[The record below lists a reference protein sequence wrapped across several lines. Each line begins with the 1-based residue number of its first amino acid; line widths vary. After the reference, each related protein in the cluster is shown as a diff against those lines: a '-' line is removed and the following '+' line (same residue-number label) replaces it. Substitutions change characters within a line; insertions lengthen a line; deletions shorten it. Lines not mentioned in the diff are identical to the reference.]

1 MGRHSSAGDRQRR
14 TAVIGALIKFAIG
27 AVFGA
32 AIGFGMVVE
41 VNEPKLFFG
50 SILLSAIVFGWLAAR
65 NGRALL
71 EAVRNY
77 NDWPIRR
84 D

>member
-1 MGRHSSAGDRQRR
+1 MGWHYSASEGQRR
-14 TAVIGALIKFAIG
+14 SGVISTIIKFAIG

-32 AIGFGMVVE
+32 AIGFRLVVE

-65 NGRALL
+65 KGRARL

-77 NDWPIRR
+77 HEWPIRR